1 MNTTYYWEG
10 KLDLFAFPAFI
21 LLVIVYFGL
30 VVALV
35 IQVYFLIKEKFTDK
49 KRLLQ
54 VGLLIIVLALT
65 FYKPFGFIDFDRLS
79 GKDLLVANREGG
91 GNCMTTLKLK
101 DNNTFRERSV
111 CFGVTEIKGRYELR
125 GDTIFFK
132 EVKKGRQSEYYSYA
146 LIRQAD
152 TQNKKIVGAI
162 VLYRDINDTEGFAL
176 FITKNDLK
184 LLTDKSR
191 TANIGIA
198 DSGAGHWS
206 NQQRYVSS

>member
-1 MNTTYYWEG
+1 VNTTYYWEG